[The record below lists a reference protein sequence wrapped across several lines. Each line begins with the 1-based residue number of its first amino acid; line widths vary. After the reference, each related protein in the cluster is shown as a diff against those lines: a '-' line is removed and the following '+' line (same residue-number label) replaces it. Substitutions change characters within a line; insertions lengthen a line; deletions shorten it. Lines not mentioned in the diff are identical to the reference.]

1 MYTYIVRVCLHTYVK
16 LCQVM
21 ISHIFYG
28 LPTMAL
34 TYNIWSFTFGMGGR
48 CACLCLTALSS
59 DKEEINIAAGT
70 SSCAVEESKTKDKFI
85 SKYLIIDIISLKL
98 NLFSF
103 CGQNNYNSK

>member
-1 MYTYIVRVCLHTYVK
+1 M
-16 LCQVM
+16 
-21 ISHIFYG
+21 
-28 LPTMAL
+28 MAL
-34 TYNIWSFTFGMGGR
+34 TYTIWSFTFGMGGR

-70 SSCAVEESKTKDKFI
+70 SSCAVEERKTKDKFI